1 MSSPLYWAVIVW
13 IPAASVLVVK
23 VAGPELGR
31 ATGGPNATLLSR
43 KVTEP
48 VGAGTPEA
56 GEPVPVLLPTPER
69 NVTGCPAKEGLGE
82 LLNKPIL
89 DGLLFT
95 VCVNG
100 DEVLGL

>member
-1 MSSPLYWAVIVW
+1 M
-13 IPAASVLVVK
+13 ASVLVVK
-23 VAGPELGR
+23 VASCGELGR
-31 ATGGPNATLLSR
+31 ATGGPNATPLSR

-48 VGAGTPEA
+48 VGAGTPD
-56 GEPVPVLLPTPER
+56 GEPVLLPTLER
-69 NVTGCPAKEGLGE
+69 NVTGCPTKEGLGE

>member
-1 MSSPLYWAVIVW
+1 MSSPLYCAVIVW

-23 VAGPELGR
+23 VASCGELGR
-31 ATGGPNATLLSR
+31 ATGGPSATPLSR

-48 VGAGTPEA
+48 VGAGTPD

>member
-31 ATGGPNATLLSR
+31 ATGGPNATPLSR

-48 VGAGTPEA
+48 VGAGTPD
-56 GEPVPVLLPTPER
+56 GEPVLLPTPER
-69 NVTGCPAKEGLGE
+69 NVTACPAKEGLGE